1 MRGHKASRIASNPVL
16 IGTVTTLVVLVAVL
30 LAYQANKG
38 LPFVPTFELRVDTPN
53 AARLVVGN
61 EVREGGFRIGQVAK
75 IEPIGRSG
83 GGAQLTLKLDDSAA
97 PVPDDSTVLIR
108 PRSALGLKYV
118 EFRRGRSSRQL
129 SDGAVIVASSSR
141 VVGPELD
148 DFFSIFD
155 ERTRAD
161 VDANLGHLG
170 QAFAGRGT
178 AINRSLAALPELFG
192 DLPPVMRTLASPDAQ
207 LRRLL
212 AETGDIA
219 RIVAPLSDAFAR
231 GFTGMADTFEA
242 LSRDPRALRD
252 TIARS
257 PGMLDV
263 GIRSLPGTRPFLGRL
278 AAISDEVQDTA
289 RELRTS
295 LPSVNSALTAG
306 IPVLRRTPRF
316 TGKLEGTLRALRD
329 LASTPT
335 TDMTIQGLTATM
347 QTLNP
352 TLRWVGPHVT
362 VCNYFTYFWT
372 FLADHI
378 SDEDATGTVERVQV
392 KLAPL
397 LQDNSMMSFGK
408 PRPANGGRIDPLQ
421 KALFGDAAALHDQL
435 YNAAVDS
442 NGNADCESGQ
452 RGYLDR
458 LATGYPQDLNI
469 VLDPRTPGA
478 QGSTYKGRA
487 RVPAGQSFSSEP
499 GGIAPPVNP

>member
-1 MRGHKASRIASNPVL
+1 MRGRKRQRFATNRVL
-16 IGTVTTLVVLVAVL
+16 IGAVTTLFVVVAVL

-38 LPFVPTFELRVDTPN
+38 LPFVPSFELKVDTPN

-61 EVREGGFRIGQVAK
+61 EVREGGFRIGQVAR
-75 IEPIGRSG
+75 IDPIGRSG
-83 GGAQLTLKLDDSAA
+83 GGAQLTLKLDESAT

-118 EFRRGRSSRQL
+118 ELRRGGSSKQL

-155 ERTRAD
+155 EKTRVD
-161 VDANLGHLG
+161 VDANLGHFG

-178 AINRSLAALPELFG
+178 AINRSLASLPELFG

-212 AETGDIA
+212 LETGDVA
-219 RIVAPLSDAFAR
+219 RIVAPLSDAVAR
-231 GFTGMADTFEA
+231 GFTGMADTFGA

-252 TIARS
+252 TIARA
-257 PGMLDV
+257 PGTLDV

-278 AAISDEVQDTA
+278 AAISDEIQDTA

-295 LPSVNSALTAG
+295 LPSVNSALAAG

-329 LASTPT
+329 LAASPT

-347 QTLNP
+347 KTLNP

-372 FLADHI
+372 FFADHI
-378 SDEDATGTVERVQV
+378 SDEDATGTVQRVQV

-397 LQDNSMMSFGK
+397 LQNNSMMLLGK
-408 PRPANGGRIDPLQ
+408 PYPANGGPIDPLQ
-421 KALFGDAAALHDQL
+421 KALFGDAAALHDQP
-435 YNAAVDS
+435 YSAAVDA

-458 LATGYPQDLNI
+458 LATGYPQNLNI

-478 QGSTYKGRA
+478 QGPTYKGRA

-499 GGIAPPVNP
+499 GGIAPPVRP